1 MSRWAVAAAALALL
15 LASGAAAAGLTIADA
30 PYTTKWPAVEL
41 SGSVGV
47 LSFFELQPQNLN
59 GKTVVPCQD
68 AVDKAKEL
76 NMKSIQFAFTG
87 YWRGAKPT
95 EPSGWCLKN
104 GYLRCEDVTAESIAT
119 LQAGMQSCVAYAVEA
134 GFTSVAILPKIG
146 YNEFYYWPNDL
157 WFNPLQV
164 GGAVMTDR

>member
-41 SGSVGV
+41 SASVV
-47 LSFFELQPQNLN
+47 AMSFFELQPQNLN

-76 NMKSIQFAFTG
+76 NM
-87 YWRGAKPT
+87 GAKRT
-95 EPSGWCLKN
+95 SGK
-104 GYLRCEDVTAESIAT
+104 GTSTTTKAKQT
-119 LQAGMQSCVAYAVEA
+119 LQHVNEMKNFRKEILQVVFAALQETRRTV
-134 GFTSVAILPKIG
+134 ILPG
-146 YNEFYYWPNDL
+146 LVEHPVNTNNNHQNNTRHYTTQSD
-157 WFNPLQV
+157 
-164 GGAVMTDR
+164 